1 MESRVIVAF
10 RQVHMTVVRPESP
23 EPSPERGGRPSSF
36 EVRGSAAAPD
46 PTRTA
51 TPLRVLLA
59 TRLAEESAELGR
71 LLTRLGHQVVG
82 ASASAADAG
91 SRAATLHPDAILL
104 DVGLLGE
111 EEGASVEA
119 VAAVAPGVTVLL
131 YCGDPN
137 VRVSDREVDAGTAI
151 AYLPSPVPPG
161 YLDAALR
168 VAVRRERALEV
179 ARHEAAEARQQLEDR
194 KLVERAK
201 GVLMRRTGMNEQ
213 DTYSMMRRQSQDR
226 SVRLVDIAR
235 DILNSEPGRRS
246 A

>member
-1 MESRVIVAF
+1 MDCRVFVAL
-10 RQVHMTVVRPESP
+10 RQVHMTVVRPESS
-23 EPSPERGGRPSSF
+23 EPSPERSGRASSF
-36 EVRGSAAAPD
+36 EDRGSAAAPD
-46 PTRTA
+46 PARTA

-82 ASASAADAG
+82 ASASASDAG

-104 DVGLLGE
+104 DVGLLGDG
-111 EEGASVEA
+111 EGDSAEA
-119 VAAVAPGVTVLL
+119 VAAAAPGVTVLL
-131 YCGDPN
+131 YCGGAD
-137 VRVSDREVDAGTAI
+137 VRLSDREVDAGTAI

-168 VAVRRERALEV
+168 LAVRRERALEL
-179 ARHEAAEARQQLEDR
+179 ARQEAAEAKQQLEDR

-201 GVLMRRTGMNEQ
+201 GVLMRRTGMSEQ

-226 SVRLVDIAR
+226 SVRLVDLAR
-235 DILNSEPGRRS
+235 SVLDSEPGRRS